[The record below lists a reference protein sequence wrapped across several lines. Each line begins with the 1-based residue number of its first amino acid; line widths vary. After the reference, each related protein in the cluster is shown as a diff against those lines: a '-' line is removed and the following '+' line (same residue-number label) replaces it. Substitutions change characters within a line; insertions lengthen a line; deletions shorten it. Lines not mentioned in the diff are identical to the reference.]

1 MATRIITGNPNCEDC
16 NLCNVAENV
25 CIMGSGKIPAKI
37 MVIGDTVG
45 FSEDRSGIPFKGK
58 TADLIIKYLLENEV
72 DCSQIYFTHAVKCR
86 TPEGK
91 PPSGKEIKACNQ
103 YLKKEIERVKPE
115 FVLTLGA
122 TALKA
127 ATNKAKIMEIHGN
140 PINHKDG
147 ITYFPTFS
155 PGIAMRDPKK
165 AGPLKRDIRRFAQL
179 IRGENTK
186 KHRLN
191 LTIVDGVNKL
201 KELILDINNC
211 DELAFDI
218 ETTGLNR
225 FAEDAEVTMVVI
237 STISRDWV
245 VPFNILGS
253 YFNTI
258 ESQRLV
264 LQQVIKASKTKL
276 VIMQN
281 GKFDNLYLE
290 VQYELKLYLGFDT
303 MLAAHLLNENR
314 LLGLKNLA
322 QEELDAH
329 QWDIDLNLKKGQVYT
344 AQDLEKLCEYAAWDG
359 YFTIRLKR
367 KFEKQLFEDMSLYNL
382 FWQMVMPVA
391 RAYENIEKNGT
402 YINIKK
408 QASVKLKTQKQM
420 RIALRKL
427 DNLYDNYYR
436 KCDREEWRIKEVE
449 LTDPDEA
456 KRLIPIGEVN
466 WNSAAQIGKILFD
479 QLNLTPTGYTPKG
492 KPSTAEDFIT
502 RMAGQHPILEPLLDY
517 RHAFKMMS
525 SFIIGWE
532 KRMVNDCYLFPGF
545 RICGTVTGR
554 PSSSDPNLQQ
564 VPRNVDIRSQV
575 SAPEGW
581 TFFEID
587 YSQLELRITANISGE
602 PEMIRIFQSGGDI
615 HTETASA
622 VTGIPVEE
630 ITKEQRKAAKAVNF
644 GFIYGMGW
652 RGFRDYAKDKY
663 GVDLT
668 DVQSK
673 TFRKRFFQKY
683 YGLIA
688 WHERQKRIVRSLKQV
703 RTLTGRIRRLP
714 EIDSPD
720 QGLRAEAERNSINS
734 PVQGFGAEFL
744 LMALVDLDKIIDPS
758 EVKICGTIHDA
769 LVGRVRNDVGL
780 KWLKTIKETMEN
792 PSLMDE
798 FGIDLCVPITA
809 DVSLGPWGLGE
820 ELDLSNLQ
828 DYNGAYGE
836 IINVDS

>member
-1 MATRIITGNPNCEDC
+1 MATRIVTGNPNCEDC
-16 NLCNVAENV
+16 GLCNVAENV
-25 CIMGSGKIPAKI
+25 CVMGSGKIPARI

-45 FSEDRSGIPFKGK
+45 FAEDRSGIPFKGK
-58 TADLIIKYLLENEV
+58 TSDLIFKYLLENEI

-86 TPEGK
+86 TAEGK
-91 PPSGKEIKACNQ
+91 PPSAKEIKACTQ

-127 ATNKAKIMEIHGN
+127 ATNKAKITQIHGN
-140 PINHKDG
+140 PIKHKDG

-155 PGIAMRDPKK
+155 PGIALRDPKK
-165 AGPLKRDIRRFAQL
+165 AGPLKQDIKRFAQL
-179 IRGENTK
+179 IRGESMI
-186 KHRLN
+186 KHKLN
-191 LTIVDGVNKL
+191 LTIVDSMDKF
-201 KELILDINNC
+201 KELIRDIDNC

-225 FAEDAEVTMVVI
+225 FADDAAVTMIVV
-237 STISRDWV
+237 STIDKDWV
-245 VPFNILGS
+245 VPFNIAGS

-264 LQQVIKASKTKL
+264 LKQVIKASKTKL

-281 GKFDNLYLE
+281 GKFDNSYLE
-290 VQYELKLYLGFDT
+290 VQYGLKFYLGFDT

-314 LLGLKNLA
+314 LIGLKNLA

-329 QWDIDLNLKKGQVYT
+329 QWDVSLDIKKGQAGPEYLGV
-344 AQDLEKLCEYAAWDG
+344 LCEYAAWDG
-359 YFTIRLKR
+359 YFTLRLKD
-367 KFEKQLFEDMSLYNL
+367 KFVGQLKKDESLNNL
-382 FWQMVMPVA
+382 FWKKVMPVA
-391 RAYENIEKNGT
+391 RAYENVEKNGT

-436 KCDREEWRIKEVE
+436 KAEKCEWRIKEAL
-449 LTDPDEA
+449 LTDPAKA
-456 KRLIPIGEVN
+456 KRLVPLEEVN
-466 WNSAAQIGKILFD
+466 WNSAPQIGKILFD
-479 QLNLTPTGYTPKG
+479 QLGLKPAGLTPKG
-492 KPSTAEDFIT
+492 KPSTAEDNIKL
-502 RMAGQHPILEPLLDY
+502 MAGVHPILDPLLDY
-517 RHAFKMMS
+517 RHAFKLMS
-525 SFIIGWE
+525 SFIVGWE
-532 KRMVNDCYLFPGF
+532 KRMVNDCYLYPGF
-545 RICGTVTGR
+545 KIPGTVTGR

-587 YSQLELRITANISGE
+587 YSQLELRVTANISGDA
-602 PEMIRIFQSGGDI
+602 EMIRIFQSGGDI

-622 VTGIPVEE
+622 VTGIPLED
-630 ITKEQRKAAKAVNF
+630 ITKEERKAAKAVNF

-652 RGFRDYAKDKY
+652 RKFGQYALQKY
-663 GVDLT
+663 GVTLT
-668 DVQSK
+668 DAQSK
-673 TFRKRFFQKY
+673 VFRKRFFDKY
-683 YGLIA
+683 AGIKP
-688 WHERQKRIVRSLKQV
+688 WHERQKRIVRSLGQV

-714 EIDSPD
+714 EIESPD
-720 QGLRAEAERNSINS
+720 SSLRAEAERNSINS
-734 PVQGFGAEFL
+734 PVQGFGAEML
-744 LMALVDLDKIIDPS
+744 LMALVDLDKIVDPS
-758 EVKICGTIHDA
+758 EIKICGTIHDA

-780 KWLKTIKETMEN
+780 EWLKTIKETMEN

-798 FGIDLCVPITA
+798 FGIDLSVPIIA
-809 DVSLGPWGLGE
+809 DVSLGDWGLAE
-820 ELDLSNLQ
+820 ELDLNNLKG
-828 DYNGAYGE
+828 YNGAYGE
-836 IINVDS
+836 IINV